1 MKNNVNKNMMN
12 SRSARNSPRNT
23 LAMAILAAPFLSM
36 SAQGAGLQLMPGSP
50 NFGTAGAGH
59 AAIGMGAGSAWA
71 NPATM
76 VLVEGQQIGFGVI
89 VAQTDIEFN
98 SNDPAA
104 DSGGNAGGDIIIPS
118 FGYVNSINEQ
128 LSVGFSFVVP
138 FGNSL
143 DYNEGWEGEN
153 VANNVSLETLQ
164 AMPSIAYRINQQ
176 FSVGF
181 GITANHTS
189 VEQALKMNMSLEGV
203 PFPVNTDVALEAD
216 SLDYGWTLGGL
227 FEIDA
232 QNRIGFV
239 YRSEVNSDLTGTG
252 TLTNSNISSLDGSY
266 DTELS
271 WVNPA
276 SIVISGVHQLN
287 IDVSVMWDLGRTF
300 YSAFNETQVLV
311 KGLLPGS
318 PPSDLPL
325 TLERNWKDANRYA
338 VGTHYQLNDKVI
350 LQAGYAFEESTVDT
364 HDRNVDIPLDEIQR
378 YTVGALYTVTTDTEL
393 AFGLEYADLG
403 TPSTVSE
410 ENNDF
415 SAPSGEFDNSAVAA
429 SFSVNYSF

>member
-1 MKNNVNKNMMN
+1 MNNNVNKNMMKTQL
-12 SRSARNSPRNT
+12 ALNT
-23 LAMAILAAPFLSM
+23 LALAILATPLLSM

-59 AAIGMGAGSAWA
+59 TAIGMGAGSAWA

-76 VLVEGQQIGFGVI
+76 VLVEGQQVGFGVI
-89 VAQTDIEFN
+89 MAQTDIEFEADD
-98 SNDPAA
+98 STV

-118 FGYVNSINEQ
+118 FAYVNSINEQ

-153 VANNVSLETLQ
+153 VANSVSLETLQ
-164 AMPSIAYRINQQ
+164 AMPSIAYRINDQ

-181 GITANHTS
+181 GMTANHTS
-189 VEQALKMNMSLEGV
+189 VEQGLKMNMSLEGV

-227 FEIDA
+227 FEMDG

-252 TLTNSNISSLDGSY
+252 TLSNSNIASLDGSY

-287 IDVSVMWDLGRTF
+287 DDVSVMWDLGRTF

-311 KGLLPGS
+311 KGLLPGD

-338 VGTHYQLNDKVI
+338 VGTHYQLNNKVI
-350 LQAGYAFEESTVDT
+350 LQAGYAFEESTVDDA
-364 HDRNVDIPLDEIQR
+364 DRNVDIPLDEIQR

-403 TPSTVSE
+403 TPSTESE
-410 ENNDF
+410 DNNDF

-429 SFSVNYSF
+429 SFSVNYRF

>member
-1 MKNNVNKNMMN
+1 MNNNVNKNMMKTQL
-12 SRSARNSPRNT
+12 ALNT
-23 LAMAILAAPFLSM
+23 LALAILATPLLSM

-59 AAIGMGAGSAWA
+59 TAIGMGAGSAWA

-76 VLVEGQQIGFGVI
+76 VLVEGQQVGFGVI
-89 VAQTDIEFN
+89 MAQTDIEFEADD
-98 SNDPAA
+98 STV

-118 FGYVNSINEQ
+118 FAYVNSINEQ

-153 VANNVSLETLQ
+153 VANSVSLETLQ
-164 AMPSIAYRINQQ
+164 AMPSIAYRINDQ

-181 GITANHTS
+181 GMTANHTS
-189 VEQALKMNMSLEGV
+189 VEQGLKMNMSLEGV

-227 FEIDA
+227 FEMDG

-252 TLTNSNISSLDGSY
+252 TLSNNNIASLDGSY

-287 IDVSVMWDLGRTF
+287 DDVSVMWDLGRTF

-311 KGLLPGS
+311 KGLLPGD

-338 VGTHYQLNDKVI
+338 VGTHYQLNNKVI
-350 LQAGYAFEESTVDT
+350 LQAGYAFEESTVDDA
-364 HDRNVDIPLDEIQR
+364 DRNVDIPLDEIQR

-403 TPSTVSE
+403 TPSTESE
-410 ENNDF
+410 DNNDF

-429 SFSVNYSF
+429 SFSVNYRF

>member
-12 SRSARNSPRNT
+12 TRLARNT
-23 LAMAILAAPFLSM
+23 MALAVLAAPFLSM

-59 AAIGMGAGSAWA
+59 AALGMGAGSAWA

-76 VLVEGQQIGFGVI
+76 VLVEGQQIGFGLI
-89 VAQTDIEFN
+89 VAETDIAFEADD
-98 SNDPAA
+98 STL
-104 DSGGNAGGDIIIPS
+104 DSGGNAGGEIHIPS

-128 LSVGFSFVVP
+128 VSLGFSFVVP

-143 DYNEGWEGEN
+143 EYNEGWEGEN
-153 VANNVSLETLQ
+153 VANSVSLQTLQ

-189 VEQALKMNMSLEGV
+189 VEQALKMNMTLDGV

-216 SLDYGWTLGGL
+216 SMDYGWTLAGL
-227 FEIDA
+227 FEMDA

-252 TLTNSNISSLDGSY
+252 TLTNTNISSLDGTY

-276 SIVISGVHQLN
+276 SIVVSGVHQLN
-287 IDVSVMWDLGRTF
+287 DDVSVMWDLGRTF
-300 YSAFNETQVLV
+300 YSAFNETEVLV
-311 KGLLPGS
+311 KGLLPGN

-378 YTVGALYTVTTDTEL
+378 FTVGALYTVTNSTEL

-403 TPSTVSE
+403 TPSTESE
-410 ENNDF
+410 DNNDF